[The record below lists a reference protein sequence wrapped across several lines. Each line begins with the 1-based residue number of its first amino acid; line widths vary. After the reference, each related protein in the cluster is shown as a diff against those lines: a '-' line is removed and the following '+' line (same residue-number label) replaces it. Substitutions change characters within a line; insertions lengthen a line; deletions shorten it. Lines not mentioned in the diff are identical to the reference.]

1 MRARAW
7 DLAGLR
13 AVRVRRRDRRRPHEG
28 RDDPAQLLQETRYA
42 GLCAGR
48 RRPSYARGRPL
59 AAAARARGG
68 IGRAARAPA
77 SPENPAG
84 RDPRNARQGNAP
96 ASRQGGRP
104 RFMAGNRI
112 RMPDSAPRNGRL
124 PEKSRRAPRQK
135 ARRPRTGPCP
145 EKAAWPQETKGGALG
160 EEAECRA
167 RASGRGTGRSC
178 GGVMPGPARRT
189 KAPHCILDAEGH
201 LGGQNH
207 AAIPVPEVAR
217 RLFVHLRPAQVV
229 AARRF
234 HHRGAL

>member
-1 MRARAW
+1 MRARVW

-13 AVRVRRRDRRRPHEG
+13 AVRVRRRDRQRPHEG

-42 GLCAGR
+42 GLCTGR
-48 RRPSYARGRPL
+48 RCPSYARGRPL

-84 RDPRNARQGNAP
+84 RDPRKARQGNAP

-124 PEKSRRAPRQK
+124 PEKSRRAPRRK
-135 ARRPRTGPCP
+135 GPPPADRAMPGKGGMAAGGEGRRPRGGGGGSIPRERP
-145 EKAAWPQETKGGALG
+145 WDGWILRGRDARPRQADQGAA
-160 EEAECRA
+160 
-167 RASGRGTGRSC
+167 
-178 GGVMPGPARRT
+178 
-189 KAPHCILDAEGH
+189 
-201 LGGQNH
+201 
-207 AAIPVPEVAR
+207 
-217 RLFVHLRPAQVV
+217 LRP
-229 AARRF
+229 
-234 HHRGAL
+234 